1 MIVRFSLFV
10 DWTGLLIKGYWQEN
24 RWKRENFEVF
34 YLCSLLSNTLFIRK
48 QNGLKCASKWKPY
61 RANIVCKKWFLF
73 QVEIK
78 KKCYWNCWFGPSNR
92 PNQQIK
98 LQPTSWQYPLI
109 DYLEIAY
116 PLRIQGMLKM
126 GNFHEDM
133 FYSAYLTYLCLKV
146 HSPREEIY
154 SHNHKRNL
162 SGEGRR
168 VLKKYEE
175 SVNFRDFSKMA
186 LGFVV

>member
-1 MIVRFSLFV
+1 MTLNLP
-10 DWTGLLIKGYWQEN
+10 LLYVLWLEEYWQISPN
-24 RWKRENFEVF
+24 KNKSPNLWHVTSI
-34 YLCSLLSNTLFIRK
+34 L
-48 QNGLKCASKWKPY
+48 
-61 RANIVCKKWFLF
+61 VCCIFAT
-73 QVEIK
+73 
-78 KKCYWNCWFGPSNR
+78 C
-92 PNQQIK
+92 
-98 LQPTSWQYPLI
+98 WQYPLI

-146 HSPREEIY
+146 HSPWEEIY

-175 SVNFRDFSKMA
+175 SVNFGDFSKMT
-186 LGFVV
+186 LGSVV